1 MTDKERYEAAM
12 EENHRL
18 REELKD
24 WKESFNAIVAENK
37 KLRDQVLNLGN
48 KVAEN
53 EFEIL
58 EKTLKDKSVSL
69 EEDYR
74 KISELYIKEQQKN
87 GELEQINQNLTNR
100 MIKMEVALQLREE
113 TEVTTNTANAE

>member
-18 REELKD
+18 REELKN
-24 WKESFNAIVAENK
+24 WKEAFNALVIDGKE
-37 KLRDQVLNLGN
+37 QQ
-48 KVAEN
+48 
-53 EFEIL
+53 
-58 EKTLKDKSVSL
+58 
-69 EEDYR
+69 EDYR

-113 TEVTTNTANAE
+113 RGEDND

>member
-12 EENHRL
+12 EENHKL
-18 REELKD
+18 REDLKK
-24 WKESFNAIVAENK
+24 WKEAHVVIN
-37 KLRDQVLNLGN
+37 
-48 KVAEN
+48 
-53 EFEIL
+53 
-58 EKTLKDKSVSL
+58 
-69 EEDYR
+69 EDYR

-113 TEVTTNTANAE
+113 TEVTTKKP

>member
-24 WKESFNAIVAENK
+24 WKEAHKGLVIAGKE
-37 KLRDQVLNLGN
+37 LQ
-48 KVAEN
+48 
-53 EFEIL
+53 
-58 EKTLKDKSVSL
+58 
-69 EEDYR
+69 EDYR

-113 TEVTTNTANAE
+113 TEVTTKNQNAG